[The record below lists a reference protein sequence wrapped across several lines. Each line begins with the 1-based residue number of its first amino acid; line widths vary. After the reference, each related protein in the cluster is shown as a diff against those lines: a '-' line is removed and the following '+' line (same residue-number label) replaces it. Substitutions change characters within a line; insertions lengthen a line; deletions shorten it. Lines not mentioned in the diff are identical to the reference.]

1 MSVELTALTLAAILQ
16 YVQFVMYAVPANL
29 ELGSGYT
36 MSARDREPSKTLSDK
51 TARLGRAFSNHF
63 EGLILFAIA
72 VLVTELS
79 GQNSGF
85 TALCATIY
93 LFARVAYIPAY
104 ALGWRPWRSV
114 IWMIGFGAT
123 FVMLVAA
130 LL

>member
-51 TARLGRAFSNHF
+51 TARLGRAFDNHF
-63 EGLILFAIA
+63 QGLILFAIA

-79 GQNSGF
+79 GQHSGL
-85 TALCATIY
+85 TALSATIY

-104 ALGWRPWRSV
+104 ALGWRPWRSF
-114 IWMIGFGAT
+114 IWMVGFAAT
-123 FVMLVAA
+123 FVMLMAA

>member
-36 MSARDREPSKTLSDK
+36 MSARDRAPSKTLSDK
-51 TARLGRAFSNHF
+51 TARLGRAFDNHF
-63 EGLILFAIA
+63 QGLILFAIA

-79 GQNSGF
+79 GQRSAL

-104 ALGWRPWRSV
+104 ALGWRPWRSF
-114 IWMIGFGAT
+114 IWMVGFGAT